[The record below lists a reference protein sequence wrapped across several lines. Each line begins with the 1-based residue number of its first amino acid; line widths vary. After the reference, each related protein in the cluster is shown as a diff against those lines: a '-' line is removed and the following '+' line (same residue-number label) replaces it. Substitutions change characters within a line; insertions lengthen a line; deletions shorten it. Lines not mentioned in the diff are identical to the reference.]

1 MSREKILVVEDET
14 DILELIDYKL
24 SQEGFQVLQAS
35 DGETGLEQARLS
47 DPDLVLLDIMLPGLD
62 GLEVCRRLKRDPVT
76 ETIPII
82 IVSAKGE
89 ESDVVTGLELGAD
102 DYLVKP
108 FSPRELAARSRAV
121 LRRRSRKQDSQA
133 SERYSFPGLIVD
145 PVKHEVLV
153 EGSSIDFTA
162 TEFRL
167 LEFLARYPGRA
178 FTRQQLLNRV
188 IGEDAIVI
196 DRNIDVHVRALR
208 KKLGDHRD
216 RIETLRGVGYRFRGG
231 EL

>member
-1 MSREKILVVEDET
+1 MPREKILVVEDEA

-24 SQEGFQVLQAS
+24 SQEGFQVLQAA
-35 DGETGLEQARLS
+35 DGELALEQARS
-47 DPDLVLLDIMLPGLD
+47 QDPDLILLDIMLPGLD
-62 GLEVCRRLKRDPVT
+62 GLEVCRRLKRDAVT
-76 ETIPII
+76 EDMPII
-82 IVSAKGE
+82 FVSAKGE

-102 DYLVKP
+102 DYLTKP
-108 FSPRELAARSRAV
+108 FSPRELAARVRAV
-121 LRRRSRKQDSQA
+121 LRRKSRKDETVTA
-133 SERYSFPGLIVD
+133 ERLSHPGLIVD
-145 PVKHEVLV
+145 PVKHEILLD
-153 EGSSIDFTA
+153 GNSIDFTA

-188 IGEDAIVI
+188 IGEDAIVV
-196 DRNIDVHVRALR
+196 DRNIDVHIRSIR
-208 KKLGDHRD
+208 KKLGEQRE

>member
-1 MSREKILVVEDET
+1 MSRKKILVVEDET
-14 DILELIDYKL
+14 DILDLIDYKL
-24 SQEGFQVLQAS
+24 SQEGFQVLRATE
-35 DGETGLEQARLS
+35 GELGLEKARS
-47 DPDLVLLDIMLPGLD
+47 QDPDLILLDIMLPGID
-62 GLEVCRRLKRDPVT
+62 GLEICRRLKRDPLT

-82 IVSAKGE
+82 FVSAKGE
-89 ESDVVTGLELGAD
+89 ESDVVSGLELGAD

-108 FSPRELAARSRAV
+108 FSPRELVARSRAV
-121 LRRRSRKQDSQA
+121 LRRKSRKEDSHP
-133 SERYSFPGLIVD
+133 SERHNFRGLIID
-145 PVKHEVLV
+145 PVKHEILLDGKPV
-153 EGSSIDFTA
+153 EFTA
-162 TEFRL
+162 TEFRM
-167 LEFLARYPGRA
+167 LEFLARHPGRA

-231 EL
+231 DL